1 MNINGMGTG
10 YPAWREIEKT
20 QKNGVGNGFTSKITD
35 AVENVASGGDN
46 SRVSGQASMLDTYRA
61 STASVAYNIKTVYEP
76 YEFGN
81 HRILPDN
88 ETTQPLTEEVT
99 KCSYPTDDL
108 EKKHWY
114 IISYDKDGIR
124 CNEAYKEDGEWVN
137 RHCWSIS
144 FTKPGQY
151 EKVGAFLQR
160 FPLDANLR
168 FVADE
173 DFWQDFLAGK
183 IDEDAFVESF
193 ETSTNDGADEEESR
207 IITKPDGSIVLQIKT
222 NLCVMEIEV
231 AKAQESGLYVKVEE
245 SQVVNN
251 NIAE

>member
-1 MNINGMGTG
+1 MSINGIGTG

-20 QKNGVGNGFTSKITD
+20 QKNGVGTDFTSKITD
-35 AVENVASGGDN
+35 AVGNVVSDGDN
-46 SRVSGQASMLDTYRA
+46 SRVSGHTSVLDTYRA
-61 STASVAYNIKTVYEP
+61 SAALVAYNIRTVYEP

-81 HRILPDN
+81 HKILPDN
-88 ETTQPLTEEVT
+88 ETTHPLTEEVT
-99 KCSYPTDDL
+99 KCSNPIDDL

-114 IISYDKDGIR
+114 MISYDKDGIR

-151 EKVGAFLQR
+151 EKVGAFLQQ

-168 FVADE
+168 FAADE

-183 IDEDAFVESF
+183 IDEDGFVESF
-193 ETSTNDGADEEESR
+193 ETSTNDEADEEESR

-222 NLCVMEIEV
+222 NFCGMEIEV
-231 AKAQESGLYVKVEE
+231 AKAQKSALHVTVEE

-251 NIAE
+251 NITE